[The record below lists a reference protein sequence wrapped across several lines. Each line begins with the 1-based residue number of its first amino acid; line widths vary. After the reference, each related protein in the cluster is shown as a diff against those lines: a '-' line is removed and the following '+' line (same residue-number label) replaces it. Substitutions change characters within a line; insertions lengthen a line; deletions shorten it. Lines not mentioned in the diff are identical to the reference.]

1 MKITTIFIVDDD
13 QILHKVVGKILRL
26 RGFDVI
32 HAYDGIEAIEK
43 FQNMNPKPHI
53 ILMDH
58 RMPLMSG
65 TKVTKELLKIESNAC
80 IIFVSAD
87 DSAESDAIEAGAKR
101 FLIKPVRSKTLI
113 NEIDDVLKLKEETTV
128 SSN

>member
-1 MKITTIFIVDDD
+1 MKLSTVFIIDDD
-13 QILHKVVGKILRL
+13 QTLHKVVGHILRL
-26 RGFDVI
+26 NGFDVV
-32 HAYDGIEAIEK
+32 HASDGIEAIEK
-43 FQNMNPKPHI
+43 FKNMNPKPHI
-53 ILMDH
+53 IIMDH

-101 FLIKPVRSKTLI
+101 FLTKPVRSNTLI
-113 NEIDDVLKLKEETTV
+113 SEIKDVLKLKEEKTIST
-128 SSN
+128 

>member
-1 MKITTIFIVDDD
+1 MNTVFIVDDD
-13 QILHKVVGKILRL
+13 QTLHEVVGRILNL
-26 RGFDVI
+26 SGFDVT

-43 FQNMNPKPHI
+43 FKSMNPKPHI

-65 TKVTKELLKIESNAC
+65 TLVTKELMKIESNAC

-87 DSAESDAIEAGAKR
+87 DSARSDAIEAGAKR
-101 FLIKPVRSKTLI
+101 FLTKPVRSKTLLS
-113 NEIDDVLKLKEETTV
+113 EIDDVLKLRDDATIST
-128 SSN
+128 

>member
-1 MKITTIFIVDDD
+1 MKLSTVFIIDDD
-13 QILHKVVGKILRL
+13 QTLHEVVGHILRL
-26 RGFDVI
+26 NGFDVV
-32 HAYDGIEAIEK
+32 HAFDGIEAIEK
-43 FQNMNPKPHI
+43 FKNMNPKPHI
-53 ILMDH
+53 IIMDH

-101 FLIKPVRSKTLI
+101 FLTKPVRSNTLI
-113 NEIDDVLKLKEETTV
+113 SEIKDVLKLKEETTI
-128 SSN
+128 STN

>member
-1 MKITTIFIVDDD
+1 MKLSTVFIIDDD
-13 QILHKVVGKILRL
+13 RTLHEVVGHILRL
-26 RGFDVI
+26 NGFDVV
-32 HAYDGIEAIEK
+32 HAFDGIEAIEK
-43 FQNMNPKPHI
+43 FKNMNPKPHI
-53 ILMDH
+53 IIMDH

-101 FLIKPVRSKTLI
+101 FLTKPVRSNTLI
-113 NEIDDVLKLKEETTV
+113 SEIKDVLKLKEEKTIST
-128 SSN
+128 

>member
-1 MKITTIFIVDDD
+1 MKLSTVFIIDDD
-13 QILHKVVGKILRL
+13 QTLHEVVGHILRL
-26 RGFDVI
+26 NGFDVV
-32 HAYDGIEAIEK
+32 HAFDGIEAIEK
-43 FQNMNPKPHI
+43 FKNMSPKPHI
-53 ILMDH
+53 IIMDH

-101 FLIKPVRSKTLI
+101 FLTKPVRSKTLI
-113 NEIDDVLKLKEETTV
+113 SEINDMLKLKEETTI
-128 SSN
+128 STN

>member
-1 MKITTIFIVDDD
+1 MKLSTVFIIDDD
-13 QILHKVVGKILRL
+13 QTLHEVVGHILRL
-26 RGFDVI
+26 NGFDVV
-32 HAYDGIEAIEK
+32 HAFDGIEAIEK
-43 FQNMNPKPHI
+43 FKNMSPKPHI
-53 ILMDH
+53 IIMDH

-101 FLIKPVRSKTLI
+101 FLTKPVRSKTLI
-113 NEIDDVLKLKEETTV
+113 SEINDMLKLKQETTI
-128 SSN
+128 STN

>member
-13 QILHKVVGKILRL
+13 QILHEVVGKILRL
-26 RGFDVI
+26 SGFDVG

-43 FQNMNPKPHI
+43 FKNMNPKPHI
-53 ILMDH
+53 ILMDL

-65 TKVTKELLKIESNAC
+65 TVVTRELLKIEPNAC

-87 DSAESDAIEAGAKR
+87 DSARSDAIGAGAKR
-101 FLIKPVRSKTLI
+101 FLTKPVRSKTLLS
-113 NEIDDVLKLKEETTV
+113 EIDDVLKRKEETTI
-128 SSN
+128 STN

>member
-1 MKITTIFIVDDD
+1 MKLSTVFIIDDD
-13 QILHKVVGKILRL
+13 QTLHEVLGHVLRL
-26 RGFDVI
+26 NGFDVI
-32 HAYDGIEAIEK
+32 HAYDGVEAIEK
-43 FQNMNPKPHI
+43 FKNLSPKPHI

-87 DSAESDAIEAGAKR
+87 DSAKSDAIEAGAKR
-101 FLIKPVRSKTLI
+101 FLTKPVRSKILI
-113 NEIDDVLKLKEETTV
+113 SEIIDILKLKEETTI
-128 SSN
+128 STN

>member
-1 MKITTIFIVDDD
+1 MKLRTVFIIDDD
-13 QILHKVVGKILRL
+13 QTLHEVVGHILRL
-26 RGFDVI
+26 NGFDVI
-32 HAYDGIEAIEK
+32 HAFDGIEAIEK
-43 FQNMNPKPHI
+43 FKNMNPKPHI
-53 ILMDH
+53 IIMDH

-113 NEIDDVLKLKEETTV
+113 NEIDEVLKICKETSV
-128 SSN
+128 SSK